1 MDPRRLIEGTTRGDV
16 LVPLAVFGL
25 AVAELLGMNVV
36 GEPISLG
43 ADAVCCLL
51 LVWRRR
57 APVPIALAVVATQLS
72 LTFLDVSD
80 EPAVPILIFGLGLF
94 ALGRYRGLR
103 RGGPWM
109 AVALLGALLTL
120 STSEDFRDASN
131 VAFVTV
137 ILVTPWAF
145 GLAVGR
151 MDEARTKFATTTER
165 LELERE
171 RAGAEAIAAERAR
184 IARELHDVIAHSVS
198 VMVVQAGA
206 AQDLVQSDPHRAGQL
221 LTSVQDSGRRALSET
236 SHLLGLLR
244 ADDTGVLAPQAGL
257 ADLES
262 LIAEFREAG
271 LDVTL
276 ERDPVPGGRMDDELP
291 VGIDVSAYRIVEESL
306 TNALKHAPDAV
317 THVHVSHGPNELQL
331 QIVNQPGTP
340 RADAPGGGHGL
351 AGLRERAHVF
361 GGELTAGPTP
371 AGGFAVDVRLPAR
384 NGL

>member
-1 MDPRRLIEGTTRGDV
+1 MDPRRLFAETTRGDV
-16 LVPLAVFGL
+16 LVPLVIFAL
-25 AVAELLGMNVV
+25 SVAELLGMNVI
-36 GEPISLG
+36 GEPISLA
-43 ADAVCCLL
+43 ADAACCLL

-57 APVPIALAVVATQLS
+57 APIPIALAVIATQLS

-120 STSEDFRDASN
+120 STTEDFRDASN
-131 VAFVTV
+131 VAFITV

-151 MDEARTKFATTTER
+151 MDEAHTEFASTTER

-171 RAGAEAIAAERAR
+171 RAGTEAIAAERAR

-206 AQDLVQSDPHRAGQL
+206 AQDLVQSDPHRAEQL
-221 LTSVQDSGRRALSET
+221 LTSVQDGGRRALSET

-244 ADDTGVLAPQAGL
+244 ADDTTELTPQAGL

-276 ERDPVPGGRMDDELP
+276 ERDQEPAGRMEDELP
-291 VGIDVSAYRIVEESL
+291 VGIEVSAYRIVEESL
-306 TNALKHAPDAV
+306 TNALKHAPDA
-317 THVHVSHGPNELQL
+317 TAHVRVHRGPHELQVL
-331 QIVNQPGTP
+331 VVNQPGTP
-340 RADAPGGGHGL
+340 RPDAPGGGHGL

-371 AGGFAVDVRLPAR
+371 EGGFAVDVRLPAR
-384 NGL
+384 SGL